1 MRKTAAVLAMLH
13 IAAAAVFAQT
23 SIKVEVPNVVAADE
37 QFNLT
42 FIIEDA
48 SPSDFSWNA
57 GDDFQVVWGPQK
69 GTSSYTSIVNGK
81 RSHTSQYTYTYV
93 LMPRKTGTF
102 AISQAS
108 ATVKGKTITSPA
120 STIIQVVSGEASSSQ
135 GSSSSRSSSA
145 ADGSQSSS
153 GQSSNPGSISGEDL
167 FLRFSLSRTSVVT
180 GQPVTASLKLYQR
193 VNIAGFEDVKFPT
206 FNGFWSQETYAP
218 SNVEFQRESFD
229 DKIYNTAVLRTWT
242 LIPQQAGSIRIDPA
256 EIVCLV
262 NVRTGSAPRSILDSF
277 FQSDYTTIRKRVTS
291 DPCTI
296 RVSALPSGAP
306 ASFGGGVGTFS
317 IKARVSRDSLK
328 THDAAS
334 LILTVSG
341 KGNISLLEAPKVSF
355 PPDFEQYDVK
365 VTDAVDKSSGG
376 LSGSKTF
383 EYPFIPRSGGDF
395 TIAPVAYSWY
405 DTAQGKYVTAQ
416 TDPIVIKVEK
426 TSAADSA
433 ADNPAPVAAGTLR
446 KDVKTLG
453 EDIRFIVTA
462 HPDLHRSGSL
472 FFGSALFIV
481 LLGLILAGAAA
492 AYLLLRLSRTRRADI
507 AGSRRRGAGKM
518 ARKRLTR
525 AGALLKEGLYTAFYE
540 ELHRALIGFI
550 SDKLSINLSD
560 MSKETIQ
567 DTLVAEGIS
576 SAVAESLTGLLDAC
590 EYARYSPDSG
600 HEAMNAHYETALSVI
615 SSIDASLKT
624 RKTGTHGVGAAMLC
638 LTALLTLAPL
648 DADAEQAYPDS
659 LWTAGVEAYSEGRW
673 SDAEKDW
680 TAVAGLGVISTELE
694 YNLGNVYFKTGDY
707 ARAVLHYERALKLD
721 PSFGDA
727 RFNLALTQNYIR
739 DKIDSVPEFFLKQW
753 GRKLSYAMSCDAW
766 AVAFLLL
773 LALALALAVV
783 FLLGGSP
790 AARRA
795 TFFGAIASLLLSL
808 CCLGCAASQKADRA
822 KNDSAVIMAP
832 VTSVKSSPGGGTAKD
847 LFVLHEGTKVRILD
861 RIGDWQNIEL
871 ADGRQGW
878 LPTSDMEII

>member
-525 AGALLKEGLYTAFYE
+525 AGVLLKEGLYTAFYE

-567 DTLVAEGIS
+567 DTLVAEGVS

-624 RKTGTHGVGAAMLC
+624 RKTGTHGAGAAMLC

-847 LFVLHEGTKVRILD
+847 LFVLHEGTKVSILD

>member
-1 MRKTAAVLAMLH
+1 M
-13 IAAAAVFAQT
+13 
-23 SIKVEVPNVVAADE
+23 
-37 QFNLT
+37 
-42 FIIEDA
+42 
-48 SPSDFSWNA
+48 
-57 GDDFQVVWGPQK
+57 
-69 GTSSYTSIVNGK
+69 
-81 RSHTSQYTYTYV
+81 
-93 LMPRKTGTF
+93 
-102 AISQAS
+102 
-108 ATVKGKTITSPA
+108 
-120 STIIQVVSGEASSSQ
+120 
-135 GSSSSRSSSA
+135 
-145 ADGSQSSS
+145 
-153 GQSSNPGSISGEDL
+153 
-167 FLRFSLSRTSVVT
+167 
-180 GQPVTASLKLYQR
+180 
-193 VNIAGFEDVKFPT
+193 
-206 FNGFWSQETYAP
+206 
-218 SNVEFQRESFD
+218 
-229 DKIYNTAVLRTWT
+229 
-242 LIPQQAGSIRIDPA
+242 
-256 EIVCLV
+256 
-262 NVRTGSAPRSILDSF
+262 
-277 FQSDYTTIRKRVTS
+277 
-291 DPCTI
+291 
-296 RVSALPSGAP
+296 SALPSGAP

-525 AGALLKEGLYTAFYE
+525 AGVLLKEGLYTAFYE

-567 DTLVAEGIS
+567 DTLVAEGVS

-624 RKTGTHGVGAAMLC
+624 RKTGTHGAGAAMLC

-847 LFVLHEGTKVRILD
+847 LFVLHEGTKVSILD

>member
-1 MRKTAAVLAMLH
+1 MLH

-102 AISQAS
+102 TISQAS

-277 FQSDYTTIRKRVTS
+277 FQSDYTTVRKRVTS

-426 TSAADSA
+426 TSAAESA
-433 ADNPAPVAAGTLR
+433 ADNPAPIAAGTLR

-453 EDIRFIVTA
+453 EDIRFIVTG

-481 LLGLILAGAAA
+481 LLGLISAGAAA

-525 AGALLKEGLYTAFYE
+525 AGVLLKEGLYTAFYE

-567 DTLVAEGIS
+567 DTLVAEGVS

-624 RKTGTHGVGAAMLC
+624 RKTGAHGAGAAILC
-638 LTALLTLAPL
+638 LTALLTLASL

-727 RFNLALTQNYIR
+727 RFNLALTQNYVR
-739 DKIDSVPEFFLKQW
+739 DKIDSVPEFFLRQW

-790 AARRA
+790 AVRRA

-832 VTSVKSSPGGGTAKD
+832 VTSAKSSPGGGTAKD

-871 ADGRQGW
+871 ADGRRGW